1 MKNGTE
7 VTLNVSLNL
16 NSISSYQTNFSDKIF
31 FVDRQISTLR
41 RAFKVIENSTDKI
54 GLSGEILGGFLGP
67 SLKTGLLLMKNVLKS
82 LAEIFLVP
90 LELTASGSVT
100 VQLSKKK
107 KIIIIWYDSINNFI
121 LRINIMKI
129 L

>member
-54 GLSGEILGGFLGP
+54 RAIRRNFRWISGTII
-67 SLKTGLLLMKNVLKS
+67 KNW
-82 LAEIFLVP
+82 F
-90 LELTASGSVT
+90 ASNEKCT
-100 VQLSKKK
+100 
-107 KIIIIWYDSINNFI
+107 
-121 LRINIMKI
+121 
-129 L
+129 